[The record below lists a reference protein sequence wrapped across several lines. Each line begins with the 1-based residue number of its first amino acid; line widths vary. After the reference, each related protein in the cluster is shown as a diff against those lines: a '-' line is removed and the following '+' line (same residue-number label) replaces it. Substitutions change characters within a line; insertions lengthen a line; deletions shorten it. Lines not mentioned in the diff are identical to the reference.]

1 MQYDC
6 PAEESIVCS
15 YQYSYIY
22 NCVCCI
28 SVNPI
33 LIVYMSVLIK
43 VLPSKYLIIIEI
55 CPNEVFYY
63 IPFVCV
69 LYVMFYLALS

>member
-15 YQYSYIY
+15 YLYAYIY

-43 VLPSKYLIIIEI
+43 VLPSK
-55 CPNEVFYY
+55 VFNNN
-63 IPFVCV
+63 
-69 LYVMFYLALS
+69 